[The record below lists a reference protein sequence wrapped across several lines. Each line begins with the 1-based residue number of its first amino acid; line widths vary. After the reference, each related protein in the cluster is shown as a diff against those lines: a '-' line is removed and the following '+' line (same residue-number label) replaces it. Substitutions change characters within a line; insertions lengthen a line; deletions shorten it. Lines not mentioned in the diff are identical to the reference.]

1 MNTDIITASYNDTIS
16 VIFTQDAFIN
26 ATAIAKQF
34 GKKTEGYL
42 RTNETKEY
50 ISALQKW
57 LFPAD
62 NSNALKSVIEQNQ
75 LVIVKGGSSENG
87 GGTWLHPKLAV
98 NFARWLSAD
107 FAVWCD
113 MQIESILH
121 KVQYGLKDH
130 PINTPVYLTPNM
142 VQHIKEEIAVKTTT
156 QGISYQ
162 TCYDWIHRKY
172 HANSITTVK
181 IVHYP
186 AICNDLHVEPREEMP
201 QYIMVD
207 SQDLGTWQLAED
219 ELRSLKADPTPL
231 LICNETELWTKVTND
246 DVIIPFVEFEKM
258 TNFIESHQQAKDS
271 IADCIKNAFDQLDT
285 DSENILVGRQRWNEL
300 NFIVKKV
307 MSNPQAL
314 AIL

>member
-1 MNTDIITASYNDTIS
+1 MSSSTILAISGISIKQDSHGRFCLNDLHKAAGGEKRHSPNYWVGLQQTQELIDEIKSTTDITVVEENQPVS
-16 VIFTQDAFIN
+16 VVNGGNNRGTFVVKELVYAY
-26 ATAIAKQF
+26 ATW
-34 GKKTEGYL
+34 
-42 RTNETKEY
+42 
-50 ISALQKW
+50 ISAKFFLTVIR
-57 LFPAD
+57 AYD
-62 NSNALKSVIEQNQ
+62 AL
-75 LVIVKGGSSENG
+75 
-87 GGTWLHPKLAV
+87 V
-98 NFARWLSAD
+98 NN
-107 FAVWCD
+107 
-113 MQIESILH
+113 
-121 KVQYGLKDH
+121 KPPYGLKDH

-142 VQHIKEEIAVKTTT
+142 VQHIKEEIAIKTNT

-186 AICNDLHVEPREEMP
+186 SICNDLHVEAREEMP

-207 SQDLGTWQLAED
+207 SRDLGAWQLAED

-246 DVIIPFVEFEKM
+246 DVIVPFVEFQKM
-258 TNFIESHQQAKDS
+258 TDFIESHQQAKDS
-271 IADCIKNAFDQLDT
+271 ITQSIKQAFDEIDT
-285 DSENILVGRQRWNEL
+285 SENIMVGRQRWNEL